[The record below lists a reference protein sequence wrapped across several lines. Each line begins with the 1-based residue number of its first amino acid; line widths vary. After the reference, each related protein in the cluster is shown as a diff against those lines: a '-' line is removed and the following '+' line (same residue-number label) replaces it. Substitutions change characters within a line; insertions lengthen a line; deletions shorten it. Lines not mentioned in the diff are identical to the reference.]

1 MVDLQQYE
9 EYWSGITERIPQIK
23 KVVPVTFDPDMGAL
37 VQGLKADEL
46 PALLLIIP
54 SAKGKSP
61 DVDNLLELNLC
72 VAFLM
77 DKTDPQRKGTYQ
89 VLKELQPVMEKMKAQ
104 MIDDKAAGCH
114 LFSRLDLSS
123 LSTIPEAGF
132 YSVFAG
138 WSPGFE
144 FETP

>member
-9 EYWSGITERIPQIK
+9 EYWSGIPGRIPQVK
-23 KVVPVTFDPDMGAL
+23 KVVPATFDPDMGSL
-37 VQGLKADEL
+37 VQGLKAEEL
-46 PALLLIIP
+46 PALFFIIP
-54 SAKGKSP
+54 NARGKSP
-61 DVDNLLELNLC
+61 NVDDIREANLC
-72 VAFLM
+72 VVFLM

-89 VLKELQPVMEKMKAQ
+89 VLKELQPVMEKIKTQ

-114 LFSRLDLSS
+114 LLSRLDLSS

-138 WSPGFE
+138 WSLGFE